1 MKHLPL
7 HLAPLALAILGPSW
21 SSDQPSGSGRPDVL
35 VVVIDD
41 VAEGDLDRLDTPRLD
56 GLASQGLRF
65 TRAYGSPWCAPSRIQ
80 LMFGVYADGDS
91 GEACDGTYDPTVA
104 PSGSLYSLA
113 ELFRD
118 AGYVTGM
125 FGKWHLGSWPG
136 VAQGQPWELSAQFH
150 GFDVW
155 RAGIGSNVKG
165 KDCLRQP
172 IGNGT
177 YSNWRRVEDGTSS
190 VETLY
195 NTRQI
200 ADAAVAWMVE
210 SESSPWFALV
220 CFQAPHSPFHNPP
233 GTGSQLLTERQ
244 QYKLMAANLDKNIG
258 RLLDQAG
265 PSTVVCVVGDNGTPI
280 PATAPAQDPSKVK
293 TTTFEDG
300 IRVPM
305 IWYGPGIT
313 HGETDALASLAD
325 ILPTMAEALS
335 CATVAG
341 TDGVSLLPVLFG
353 VSTGVRWSVWSGAER
368 FDDYALVS
376 DRWKYREVGLS
387 PELYD
392 LDADP
397 LETVNLYGTQPQVEA
412 VMAAELLA
420 HK

>member
-1 MKHLPL
+1 
-7 HLAPLALAILGPSW
+7 
-21 SSDQPSGSGRPDVL
+21 
-35 VVVIDD
+35 
-41 VAEGDLDRLDTPRLD
+41 
-56 GLASQGLRF
+56 
-65 TRAYGSPWCAPSRIQ
+65 
-80 LMFGVYADGDS
+80 
-91 GEACDGTYDPTVA
+91 
-104 PSGSLYSLA
+104 
-113 ELFRD
+113 
-118 AGYVTGM
+118 
-125 FGKWHLGSWPG
+125 
-136 VAQGQPWELSAQFH
+136 
-150 GFDVW
+150 
-155 RAGIGSNVKG
+155 
-165 KDCLRQP
+165 
-172 IGNGT
+172 
-177 YSNWRRVEDGTSS
+177 
-190 VETLY
+190 
-195 NTRQI
+195 
-200 ADAAVAWMVE
+200 
-210 SESSPWFALV
+210 
-220 CFQAPHSPFHNPP
+220 
-233 GTGSQLLTERQ
+233 